1 MMMTRHDECSRAG
14 FALPSAIMALVLLSA
29 LVAGALFVSTE
40 ELRAGRGDV
49 ADQRALAAAEWSLER
64 AIATWEPTRNA
75 ALAVG
80 ATAVIDS
87 TASGTGDGVVVRVTR
102 VQRDGFWITAAATSG
117 GDGRSLPAR
126 HTIGASLRLV
136 GPRVPTGAA
145 LTAGG
150 AVIVDNG
157 FIDGRDMPVAG
168 AAQGICDEDYA
179 TDAAAVAV
187 PDPLLVCGASCS
199 GAPPPGVIGTPPIIS
214 SSALTSDSTIP
225 LAGMTARASITVDGG
240 LLAPR
245 PVVSAGECDRSDPLN
260 WGDPTGASR
269 CADWLP
275 VIHVRGSVSLAAGSM
290 GQGTLIVD
298 GALRVETGARFVG
311 VVVVGDDVTVT
322 GSGAELVGVVVAGDA
337 DRAGG
342 SRVADG
348 GVIRLGRCA
357 ARRAALGAS
366 RLVRTPVRWWA
377 ELR

>member
-1 MMMTRHDECSRAG
+1 MKMAQRNECSRAG

-40 ELRAGRGDV
+40 ELRAGRSDV
-49 ADQRALAAAEWSLER
+49 ADQRALAAAEWALER
-64 AIATWEPTRNA
+64 AIATWEPARNT

-80 ATAVIDS
+80 ATAMIDS
-87 TASGTGDGVVVRVTR
+87 SASGTGDAVVVRVTR
-102 VQRDGFWITAAATSG
+102 VQRDGFWITSAATSG

-150 AVIVDNG
+150 RVTVDNG
-157 FIDGRDMPVAG
+157 VIDGRVTPAAG
-168 AAQGICDEDYA
+168 AAPGICDEDD
-179 TDAAAVAV
+179 TVDAPAVAV
-187 PDPLLVCGASCS
+187 PDPLVVCGPSCS
-199 GAPPPGVIGTPPIIS
+199 GAPPPGVVGTPPIVS
-214 SSALTSDSTIP
+214 TSGLTSDSTGSP
-225 LAGMTARASITVDGG
+225 VGMTARASITLDGG
-240 LLAPR
+240 TLAPR

-275 VIHVRGSVSLAAGSM
+275 VIHVRGSASLAAGSV

-298 GALRVETGARFVG
+298 GSLSVEAGARFVG
-311 VVVVGDDVTVT
+311 VVIVGDDVRVT
-322 GSGAELVGVVVAGDA
+322 GSGAELVGVVIAMDA